1 MEIYRDFIA
10 GVQHSKPN
18 FTVLNIDD
26 KLDLT
31 HERDNPFD
39 KFAIRIDHSASKQ
52 KLGYIKRVDNGL
64 IHQTLAEGNKL
75 TAKLTFISPLDP
87 DGKPVL
93 RSWEALVVAIYAEP
107 ISSNGDVTP
116 AEENQQ

>member
-1 MEIYRDFIA
+1 MEIYRDYIA

-39 KFAIRIDHSASKQ
+39 QFAIRVDHPASKQ
-52 KLGYIKRVDNGL
+52 KLGYIKRIDNGL

-75 TAKLTFISPLDP
+75 AAKLTFISPLDP

-93 RSWEALVVAIYAEP
+93 RSWEALVVAICAES
-107 ISSNGDVTP
+107 ISSEDGVTSK
-116 AEENQQ
+116 EENQQ